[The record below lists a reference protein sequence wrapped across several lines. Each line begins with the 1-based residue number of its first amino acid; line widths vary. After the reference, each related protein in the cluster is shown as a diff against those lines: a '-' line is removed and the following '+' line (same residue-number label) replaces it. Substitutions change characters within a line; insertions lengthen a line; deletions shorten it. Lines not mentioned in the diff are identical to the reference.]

1 MSRFAAA
8 RRNCAAIKGDPS
20 FHGRVGQGPGRF
32 WLPGLQRPRLG
43 GAVAALGFAAVLLA
57 PPMVVGGPAY
67 PTRTQTIS
75 LKEGWNAVFLE
86 VEAADPSPSA
96 IFAGTPVDVAAQ
108 LLRMVRISRFATDPN
123 EVLANDDSWG
133 VWYGPEREES
143 AFSNLY
149 ALRSHHALLVH
160 SQKDFTWNVTGK
172 PFLKRIYWKPDSFN
186 LVGFPVSSTST
197 PTFAEFF
204 RGVPAHEGQPVF
216 RMSDGK
222 WRKVERPAETL
233 MRRGEAYWVFCRGG
247 SDYQGP
253 MDVRLSHGDHLRFAE
268 SHTGILI
275 VENRSPNPGEVTLTQ
290 ASGAGGLPLD
300 FLFKGLMETHKE
312 NFAARLPQ
320 TYTMPAIDAGVRG
333 SIVLRLHDPS
343 AIGSG
348 ATNLFRVSSDSGV
361 EYWVAAFAE
370 AATTP

>member
-1 MSRFAAA
+1 MT
-8 RRNCAAIKGDPS
+8 
-20 FHGRVGQGPGRF
+20 
-32 WLPGLQRPRLG
+32 
-43 GAVAALGFAAVLLA
+43 AVAALGVAITLLA
-57 PPMVVGGPAY
+57 PSVVLGAPTY

-75 LKEGWNAVFLE
+75 LQKGWNPVFLE
-86 VEAADPSPSA
+86 VDAADPSPSA
-96 IFAGTPVDVAAQ
+96 IFDGTPVDAAAQ
-108 LLRMVRISRFATDPN
+108 LLRMVRISRFATDPD
-123 EVLANDDSWG
+123 EVLANNDSWG

-160 SQKDFTWNVTGK
+160 SRENFTWNVTGK

-186 LVGFPVSSTST
+186 LVGFPVSSKST

-233 MRRGEAYWVFCRGG
+233 MRRGEAYWVYCQGG

-253 MDVRLSHGDHLRFAE
+253 LDVRLSHGDHLRFGE
-268 SHTGILI
+268 NHTGILI
-275 VENRSPNPGEVTLTQ
+275 VENRSPNPGEVTLLQ
-290 ASGAGGLPLD
+290 AGGPGGLPLD
-300 FLFKGLMETHKE
+300 FLFKGVMETQKE
-312 NFAARLPQ
+312 NFSALLPQ

-333 SIVLRLHDPS
+333 SIVLRIHDPS
-343 AIGSG
+343 AIGGG
-348 ATNLFRVSSDSGV
+348 ATNLLRVSSDSGV
-361 EYWVAAFAE
+361 DYWVAAFAE
-370 AATTP
+370 AAGTP